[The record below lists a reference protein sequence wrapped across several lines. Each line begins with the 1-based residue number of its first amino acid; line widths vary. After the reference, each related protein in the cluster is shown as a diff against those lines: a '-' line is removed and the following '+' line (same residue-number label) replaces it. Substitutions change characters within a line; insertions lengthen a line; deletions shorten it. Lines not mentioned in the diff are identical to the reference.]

1 MSHHRMVSP
10 WLATRKWKEAQGWA
24 NEAAKSG
31 DTQACG
37 CGYGLDP
44 GAALSCRWGERGNRW
59 DHATGEEVRGKKY
72 TDMEAC
78 NLGGNLFNNTTTPFT
93 TIIYFFGSLS
103 QCMDFHYGDNKM
115 KEKKSLKKRNN
126 KCIIGHLSGCHIVF
140 SFLTFHGVCETVPS
154 SSLHSAS
161 VHSNSLKPPA

>member
-1 MSHHRMVSP
+1 MQLEKRYVEKNTQIWRRAIWVAIFSTTRLHHLP
-10 WLATRKWKEAQGWA
+10 LL
-24 NEAAKSG
+24 
-31 DTQACG
+31 
-37 CGYGLDP
+37 Y
-44 GAALSCRWGERGNRW
+44 
-59 DHATGEEVRGKKY
+59 
-72 TDMEAC
+72 
-78 NLGGNLFNNTTTPFT
+78 
-93 TIIYFFGSLS
+93 IFFGSLS